1 MKRRLITIL
10 SLCGLLAHSAAFAHS
25 SSNSFITVTSAV
37 DSSVAGSVTSAVT
50 DEPPSMQ
57 LRADLP
63 LRDIELRFDLDRN
76 RDGNITW
83 GELQAQTPEI
93 NAWVM
98 SGISLSVRGVPCQM
112 GAPDWALTRISEENY
127 LSLEMPMICSSETAA
142 DAVTLRYGLFFD
154 QDELH
159 RALVKVIRGADTTS
173 AVLSPMQPEQQ
184 LAAGPSSVLFV
195 FLNYLIEGVW
205 HIWIGLDHILF
216 LLSLL
221 LPCVFIRAPSRIG
234 HWRPVAQ
241 LRPALLNV
249 LAVVTAFTIAHSITL
264 SLAVL
269 QILNPPS
276 SVIEPIIAASVVLA
290 ALSNLTKGLI
300 HLRWQIALA
309 FGLIHGFGFA
319 SVLTDLGLPSDQLV
333 VALLSFNVG
342 VELGQIAIVLA
353 FLPLAWFLRGT
364 AFYRWGLVVGGS
376 VLIAAIATLWLIER
390 LLG

>member
-10 SLCGLLAHSAAFAHS
+10 SLCGFLAHSAAFAHS
-25 SSNSFITVTSAV
+25 SSNSFITVTS
-37 DSSVAGSVTSAVT
+37 SVAGAVT

-63 LRDIELRFDLDRN
+63 LRDIGLRFDLDRN

-112 GAPDWALTRISEENY
+112 GVPDWALTRISDEHY
-127 LSLEMPMICSSETAA
+127 LSLEMPIICSSGTAT
-142 DAVTLRYGLFFD
+142 DEVSLRYSLFFD

-184 LAAGPSSVLFV
+184 LAAGPSSVLSV

-234 HWRPVAQ
+234 QWRPVAQ

-290 ALSNLTKGLI
+290 ALSNLTKSLI

-364 AFYRWGLVVGGS
+364 AFYRWGMVVGGS